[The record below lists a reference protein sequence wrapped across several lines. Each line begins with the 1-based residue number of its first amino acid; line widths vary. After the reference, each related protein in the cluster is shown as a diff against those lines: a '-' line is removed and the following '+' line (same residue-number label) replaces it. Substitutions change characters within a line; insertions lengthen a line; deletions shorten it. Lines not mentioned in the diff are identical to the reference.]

1 MSSHTAQDLS
11 QVNGDDTDDDSN
23 DADDDDD
30 DDANDGHAKDDDD
43 DPTATRMDNVAM
55 QNFLVG
61 RPPPL
66 RKYIEHKNKN

>member
-1 MSSHTAQDLS
+1 MSSHTVPDLI

-30 DDANDGHAKDDDD
+30 DDANDGHAKDDD